1 MQANQRGEPIVE
13 NQLFCDNREHTD
25 EQRNGAIALLCEYLG
40 VAIVETNATESGNLQ
55 LQLRRL
61 DHA

>member
-1 MQANQRGEPIVE
+1 MQVNQRGEPIVE
-13 NQLFCDNREHTD
+13 NHLFCDNREHTD

-40 VAIVETNATESGNLQ
+40 VAVIETNARGNLQ

-61 DHA
+61 DHD

>member
-1 MQANQRGEPIVE
+1 MQVNERGEPIFE

-40 VAIVETNATESGNLQ
+40 VAVIETNAAGNLQ

-61 DHA
+61 DHD